1 MRNKIKK
8 ATNIIVKKI
17 EKCLKTFY
25 HKLPISHNF
34 KMKAKNIFFTIF
46 GFCLKNTPSYII
58 WKQTRVKRLKK
69 KNVRY
74 EEFIK
79 FKFDKKIGVH
89 LHLFYIDLLDEFMEY
104 FNNIPYEFDL
114 FVSIVDSS
122 AAGEVKN
129 KMSAIR
135 NVKSVNVKVV
145 ANRGRDVAPFI
156 VDFSN
161 ELLKYDY
168 VCHVHSKKS
177 LYTGYEQTGWRTYL
191 LEGLMGSEGLVRNI
205 FYRFETIPDVGLIYP
220 ETYSGI
226 AYIGHSWLSNTKSR
240 DELLLKLGIMGVKTK
255 KYIDFPMGTMFWAR
269 GDAIKKFFKAN
280 IKTGDFPE
288 ENKQN
293 DGTIAHAFE
302 RCLGMVIEL
311 EGYTVITY
319 DEEEGD
325 FCYGYGKKN
334 MKQYFEKSEEFLKNQ
349 AYDADIVTSDI
360 FDTLVM
366 RKIVNPDDIFDI
378 VEYRLKYIKNI
389 DIQYKKNRKKA
400 EKLLR
405 MRAAKSDFTLEDI
418 YNEFVS
424 ITGLSKDVCNTIMA
438 EEINTEMDFLVPR
451 EIMVEAF
458 NYIVKSMKQKTML
471 LSDMYFTGDIIQKIL
486 DKCGIQKA
494 DEIWISSEKQVRKDN
509 GTMWELLVK
518 QYPKKEIL
526 HIGDNEVSDA
536 QLPGDRN
543 IKIHHILSAKD
554 LFSLTNI
561 GREWKIDEFT
571 PTDSVV
577 LGLILNKYFNNPY
590 GINNCRF
597 ECKIEKPYTL
607 GYAIIGPVVADY
619 LVWSVKKIKEA
630 GINHILMLAREG
642 YLFKKIFEIMKE
654 SCFGLENIE
663 SDYVYTSRRAL
674 LVASIQSEDDVR
686 SALNI
691 FYEGSYRNLLI
702 NRFGLKDLNDI
713 DDFEVILPSDT
724 TKLYETI
731 KPKMQDI
738 LDRAEYERE
747 NYIKYMKGLL
757 KADETIAVSDLGYS
771 GSIQYYLSKLLKIPI
786 SGYYFA
792 TDSKKLPLR
801 LSGNEMYAR
810 YIENDETAPVSSS
823 YIHRYSLILEA
834 VLTAPDN
841 QLCYM
846 DETLKPVFLESEP
859 NRIDKAVISEIHKGA
874 TDFAKELFEL
884 TGDIILLTERN
895 KNVYEELIR
904 VVVEG
909 NILSEKLK
917 SKFVLEDDF
926 CTDEVINIF
935 DRLCKSNTT

>member
-8 ATNIIVKKI
+8 AINIIIKKI

-25 HKLPISHNF
+25 HRLPISHNF
-34 KMKAKNIFFTIF
+34 KIKAKNLFFTVF

-58 WKQTRVKRLKK
+58 WKQTRVKKIKK
-69 KNVRY
+69 KNIKY
-74 EEFIK
+74 EEFLK
-79 FKFDKKIGVH
+79 FRFNKKIGIH
-89 LHLFYIDLLDEFMEY
+89 LHLFYVDLLDEFIEY

-114 FVSIVDSS
+114 FISVVDKEVVCEVQNKSS
-122 AAGEVKN
+122 AIK
-129 KMSAIR
+129 
-135 NVKSVNVKVV
+135 NVKSINIKVV

-177 LYTGYEQTGWRTYL
+177 LYTGREQTGWRTYL
-191 LEGLMGSEGLVRNI
+191 LDGLMGSENLVRNI
-205 FYRFETIPDVGLIYP
+205 FYRFETIPDAGLIYP
-220 ETYSGI
+220 ETFSEI
-226 AYIGHSWLSNTKSR
+226 SYIGHSWLSNTKSR
-240 DELLLKLGIMGVKTK
+240 DELLSRLGIMGIKPK

-269 GDAIKKFFKAN
+269 GEAIKRFFKAN
-280 IKTGDFPE
+280 IRTSDFPK

-366 RKIVNPDDIFDI
+366 RKIVNPDDIFNI

-405 MRAAKSDFTLEDI
+405 MRADKGDFTLEDI
-418 YNEFVS
+418 YKEFVN
-424 ITGLSKDVCNTIMA
+424 ITGISENTCSQIID
-438 EEINTEMDFLVPR
+438 EEINTELDFLVPR
-451 EIMVEAF
+451 ETMVRSF
-458 NYIVKSMKQKTML
+458 NDIIRSRKKRTML
-471 LSDMYFTGDIIQKIL
+471 LSDMYLTSDVIEKIL
-486 DKCGIQKA
+486 DKCGIQRP

-509 GTMWELLVK
+509 GTMWELLISK
-518 QYPKKEIL
+518 YPKKEIL

-554 LFSLTNI
+554 LFLLTNI
-561 GREWKIDEFT
+561 GRKWTIDEFT
-571 PTDSVV
+571 PIDSVAM
-577 LGLILNKYFNNPY
+577 GLVLNKYFNNPY
-590 GINNCRF
+590 IMNNCRF

-607 GYAIIGPVVADY
+607 GYAVIGPIVADY
-619 LVWSVKKIKEA
+619 LIWCVKRIKEA

-642 YLFKKIFEIMKE
+642 YLFQKIFKIIKE
-654 SCFGLENIE
+654 KCGGLEDIK

-674 LVASIQSEDDVR
+674 LVASLQSEDDIKN
-686 SALNI
+686 ALNV
-691 FYEGSYRNLLI
+691 FYEGSYKGLLI
-702 NRFGLKDLNDI
+702 NRFGFENLEDI
-713 DDFEVILPSDT
+713 EDFEVVLPADAT
-724 TKLYETI
+724 RLFELI
-731 KPKMQDI
+731 RPKVQQI
-738 LDRAEYERE
+738 LDRAGYERA
-747 NYIKYMKGLL
+747 NYKRYMDKILKGN
-757 KADETIAVSDLGYS
+757 ETIAVADLGYS
-771 GSIQYYLSKLLKIPI
+771 GSIQYYLSKLLKRPI

-792 TDSKKLPLR
+792 TDNKKLPLKI
-801 LSGNEMYAR
+801 SGNEMYAR
-810 YIENDETAPVSSS
+810 YIENDEIAPASSS
-823 YIHRYSLILEA
+823 YIHKYSLILES

-841 QLCYM
+841 QLCFM
-846 DETLKPVFLESEP
+846 DEDLNPVFLKTEP
-859 NRIDKAVISEIHKGA
+859 NSIDKAVISEIHKGA
-874 TDFAKELFEL
+874 IDFAKELFEL
-884 TGDIILLTERN
+884 VGNIILSVGN
-895 KNVYEELIR
+895 DKNVYEELIR
-904 VVVEG
+904 MVVEG
-909 NILSEKLK
+909 DILSEKLK
-917 SKFVLEDDF
+917 NKFVLEDDF
-926 CTDEVINIF
+926 CTEEVINIF
-935 DRLCKSNTT
+935 DRLQK